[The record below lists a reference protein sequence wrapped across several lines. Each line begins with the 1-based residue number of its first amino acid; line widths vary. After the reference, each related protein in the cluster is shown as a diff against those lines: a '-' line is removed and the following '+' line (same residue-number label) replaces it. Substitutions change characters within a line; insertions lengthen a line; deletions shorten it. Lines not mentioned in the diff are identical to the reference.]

1 MAELKSVTRSS
12 KLGPEERS
20 AAIEVLKTRELD
32 ILVVGGGIVGTGSA
46 LDAVTR
52 GLSVGM
58 VEARDWASG
67 TSSRSSKLVHGGIRY
82 LEQLDFGLV
91 REALIERGLLLQRIA
106 PHLVK
111 PVRFLYPLTKP
122 LYERLYIGAGM
133 ALYDA
138 FSYSGGRP
146 PGVPHH
152 RHLTRKQLLRAV
164 PSLKNDAFTGGLTYY
179 DAQVDDA
186 RYVANLA
193 RTASFYGAHVA
204 SRVRIEGF
212 IKVGQ
217 RVVGATALDLETGET
232 FEIHAK
238 QVVNATGVWTDETQ
252 AMVGER
258 GGFKVRASKGVHLVV
273 PRDRFQSKLGLIL
286 RTEKSVLFVIPWG
299 RHWLIGTTDTDWHLD
314 KAHPAATAAD
324 IDYILE
330 HVNKVLAV
338 KLTRDDVEGVFAGL
352 RPLLAGE
359 SDETSKLSREH
370 IVAHSVPGLVV
381 VAGGKWTTYRIMA
394 KDAIDEAVAAIDGT
408 YSESITDDIALLGA
422 EGYHAAW
429 NKRAKIA
436 RAFDVHKVRIEHLL
450 NRYGVLTDELL
461 DLIRQRPELQDA
473 LPGADDYIGAE
484 VVYAASHEGALHLED
499 VLARRTRISIEA
511 WDRGVSAAPVAARLM
526 ADVLGWD
533 DARVDR
539 EVSNYLRRV
548 AAERASQ
555 EQPDDESAD
564 RVRLDAPDISAPDPA
579 SPDPARPDPA
589 VFTP

>member
-1 MAELKSVTRSS
+1 MAAHRTSVTRSN
-12 KLGPEERS
+12 KLGPAERE
-20 AAIEVLKTRELD
+20 AALRSMREKELD
-32 ILVVGGGIVGTGSA
+32 ILVIGGGIVGTGSA

-52 GLSVGM
+52 GLRTGM
-58 VEARDWASG
+58 LEMRDWASG

-82 LEQLDFGLV
+82 LEQLDFRLV

-111 PVRFLYPLTKP
+111 PVRFLYPLTLP
-122 LYERLYIGAGM
+122 VFERFYIGAGM
-133 ALYDA
+133 TLYDL
-138 FSYSGGRP
+138 FSYTGLRP

-152 RHLTRKQLLRAV
+152 RHLTKRQLLRAA
-164 PSLKNDAFTGGLTYY
+164 PSLHPDAFTGGLTYW

-204 SRVRIEGF
+204 SRVKVEGF
-212 IKVGQ
+212 VKVGQ
-217 RVVGATALDLETGET
+217 RVVGVKAHDLETDEH
-232 FEIHAK
+232 FEILAK

-258 GGFKVRASKGVHLVV
+258 GQFKVRASKGVHLVV
-273 PRDRFQSKLGLIL
+273 PRDRFQSKVGLLL

-324 IDYILE
+324 IDYLLE
-330 HVNKVLAV
+330 RVNEVLAV
-338 KLTRDDVEGVFAGL
+338 PLTREDVEGVYAGL

-394 KDAIDEAVAAIDGT
+394 KDAIDEAVAALDGKI
-408 YSESITDDIALLGA
+408 SESVTENVGLLGA
-422 EGYHAAW
+422 EGYEAAW
-429 NKRAKIA
+429 NKRSKIA
-436 RAFDVHKVRIEHLL
+436 KAFGVHKVRVEHLL

-461 DLIRQRPELQDA
+461 DLLRERPELIEP
-473 LPGADDYIGAE
+473 LPGADDYIQAE
-484 VVYAASHEGALHLED
+484 VVYAATHEGALHLED

-511 WDRGVSAAPVAARLM
+511 WDRGVSAAPVAAGLM
-526 ADVLGWD
+526 GDALGWD
-533 DARVDR
+533 ASRVAAETENYIARVQ
-539 EVSNYLRRV
+539 
-548 AAERASQ
+548 AERASQ
-555 EQPDDESAD
+555 EEPDDAAAD
-564 RVRLDAPDISAPDPA
+564 RVRLRVPD
-579 SPDPARPDPA
+579 
-589 VFTP
+589 VETLH

>member
-1 MAELKSVTRSS
+1 MPKSVTRSS
-12 KLGPEERS
+12 KLGAAERGE
-20 AAIEVLKTRELD
+20 AIEALKTKELD
-32 ILVVGGGIVGTGSA
+32 ILVIGGGIVGTGSA
-46 LDAVTR
+46 LDAATR
-52 GLSVGM
+52 GLRVGM

-82 LEQLDFGLV
+82 LEQLDFRLV

-122 LYERLYIGAGM
+122 VFERFYIGAGM
-133 ALYDA
+133 LLYDL
-138 FSYSGGRP
+138 FSYTGGRP

-152 RHLTRKQLLRAV
+152 RHLTRSQVLRAM
-164 PSLKNDAFTGGLTYY
+164 PSLKANAFTGGLTYY

-204 SRVRIEGF
+204 SRVRVEGF
-212 IKVGQ
+212 LKVGE
-217 RVVGATALDLETGET
+217 RVVGVEAHDLETGEK
-232 FEIHAK
+232 FEIRAR
-238 QVVNATGVWTDETQ
+238 QVVNATGVWTDDTQ

-258 GGFKVRASKGVHLVV
+258 GQFKVRASKGVHLVV
-273 PRDRFQSKLGLIL
+273 PRDRFQSKLGLLL

-299 RHWLIGTTDTDWHLD
+299 RHWLIGTTDTDWNLD

-324 IDYILE
+324 IDYLLE

-338 KLTRDDVEGVFAGL
+338 PLTRDDVEGVYAGL

-359 SDETSKLSREH
+359 SDQTSKLSREH

-394 KDAIDEAVAAIDGT
+394 KDAIDEAVAALDGKI
-408 YSESITDDIALLGA
+408 SGSITEDIALLGA

-429 NKRAKIA
+429 NKRGKLA
-436 RAFDVHKVRIEHLL
+436 RAFGVHKVRIEHLL

-461 DLIRQRPELQDA
+461 DLIRERPELQEP
-473 LPGADDYIGAE
+473 LPGADDYIAAE
-484 VVYAASHEGALHLED
+484 VVYAATHEGALHLED

-511 WDRGVSAAPVAARLM
+511 WDRGVSAAPVVAELM
-526 ADVLGWD
+526 AAELGWD
-533 DARVDR
+533 AARTKR
-539 EVSNYLRRV
+539 EVNYYLKRV
-548 AAERASQ
+548 IAERESQ
-555 EQPDDESAD
+555 LQPDDASAD
-564 RVRLDAPDISAPDPA
+564 RIRLEAPDIVA
-579 SPDPARPDPA
+579 S
-589 VFTP
+589 

>member
-1 MAELKSVTRSS
+1 MASRKSVTRSD
-12 KLGPEERS
+12 KLGPAERES
-20 AAIEVLKTRELD
+20 ALRNMREKELD
-32 ILVVGGGIVGTGSA
+32 VLVIGGGIVGTGSA

-52 GLSVGM
+52 GLRVGM
-58 VEARDWASG
+58 LEARDWASG

-82 LEQLDFGLV
+82 LEQLDFRLV

-122 LYERLYIGAGM
+122 VFERFYIGAGM
-133 ALYDA
+133 TLYDL
-138 FSYSGGRP
+138 FSYTGLRP

-152 RHLTRKQLLRAV
+152 RHLTKRQLLRAV
-164 PSLKNDAFTGGLTYY
+164 PSLHPDAFTGGLTYW

-204 SRVRIEGF
+204 TRVKVEGF
-212 IKVGQ
+212 VKVGQ
-217 RVVGATALDLETGET
+217 RVVGVKAHDLENDEH
-232 FEIHAK
+232 FEILAK

-258 GGFKVRASKGVHLVV
+258 GQFKVRASKGVHLVV
-273 PRDRFQSKLGLIL
+273 PRDRFQSKLGLLL

-299 RHWLIGTTDTDWHLD
+299 RHWLIGTTDTDWNLD

-324 IDYILE
+324 IDYLLE
-330 HVNKVLAV
+330 KVNEVLAV
-338 KLTRDDVEGVFAGL
+338 PLTRDDVEGVFAGL

-394 KDAIDEAVAAIDGT
+394 KDAVDEAVRGLDRKV
-408 YSESITDDIALLGA
+408 SESVTEDIGLLGA
-422 EGYHAAW
+422 EGYQAAW

-436 RAFDVHKVRIEHLL
+436 KAFGVHKVRVEHLL
-450 NRYGVLTDELL
+450 NRYGVMTDELL
-461 DLIRQRPELQDA
+461 DILRERPELIEP
-473 LPGADDYIGAE
+473 LPGADDYIQAE
-484 VVYAASHEGALHLED
+484 VVYAATHEGALHLDD

-511 WDRGVSAAPVAARLM
+511 WDRGVSAAPVAAALM
-526 ADVLGWD
+526 GEALGWD
-533 DARVDR
+533 AARIDA
-539 EVSNYLRRV
+539 ETANYVARV

-555 EQPDDESAD
+555 EEPDDSSAD
-564 RVRLDAPDISAPDPA
+564 AVRLRVPD
-579 SPDPARPDPA
+579 
-589 VFTP
+589 VETLH

>member
-1 MAELKSVTRSS
+1 MAAPRKSVTRSN
-12 KLGPEERS
+12 KLGPAERE
-20 AAIEVLKTRELD
+20 AALHSMRYKELD
-32 ILVVGGGIVGTGSA
+32 VLVIGGGIVGTGSA

-52 GLSVGM
+52 GLRTGM
-58 VEARDWASG
+58 LEARDWASG

-82 LEQLDFGLV
+82 LEQLDFRLV

-111 PVRFLYPLTKP
+111 PVRFLYPLTLP
-122 LYERLYIGAGM
+122 VFERFYIGAGM
-133 ALYDA
+133 TLYDL
-138 FSYSGGRP
+138 FSYTGLRP

-152 RHLTRKQLLRAV
+152 RHLTRRQLLRAA
-164 PSLKNDAFTGGLTYY
+164 PSLHPDAFTGGLTYW

-204 SRVRIEGF
+204 SRVKVEGF
-212 IKVGQ
+212 VKVGQ
-217 RVVGATALDLETGET
+217 RVVGVKAHDLETDEH
-232 FEIHAK
+232 FEILAK

-258 GGFKVRASKGVHLVV
+258 GQFKVRASKGVHLVV
-273 PRDRFQSKLGLIL
+273 PRDRFQSKVGLLL

-299 RHWLIGTTDTDWHLD
+299 RHWLIGTTDTDWDLD

-324 IDYILE
+324 IDYLLAR
-330 HVNKVLAV
+330 VNEVLAV
-338 KLTRDDVEGVFAGL
+338 PLTREDVEGVYAGL

-394 KDAIDEAVAAIDGT
+394 KDAIDEAVAALDGKI
-408 YSESITDDIALLGA
+408 SESVTENIGLLGA
-422 EGYHAAW
+422 EGYEAAW
-429 NKRAKIA
+429 NKRSKIA
-436 RAFDVHKVRIEHLL
+436 KAFGVHKVRVEHLL
-450 NRYGVLTDELL
+450 NRYGVMTDELL
-461 DLIRQRPELQDA
+461 DLLRERPQLVEP
-473 LPGADDYIGAE
+473 LPGADDYIQAE
-484 VVYAASHEGALHLED
+484 VVYAATHEGALHLDD

-511 WDRGVSAAPVAARLM
+511 WDRGVSAAPVAAALM
-526 ADVLGWD
+526 GEALGWD
-533 DARVDR
+533 AARIDAETATYLARVD
-539 EVSNYLRRV
+539 
-548 AAERASQ
+548 AERKSQ

-564 RVRLDAPDISAPDPA
+564 RIRLSVPDAE
-579 SPDPARPDPA
+579 
-589 VFTP
+589 TLH

>member
-1 MAELKSVTRSS
+1 MAPKSVTRSS
-12 KLGPEERS
+12 KLGMEERA
-20 AAIEVLKTRELD
+20 AAIAALRSKELD

-82 LEQLDFGLV
+82 LEQLDFRLV

-122 LYERLYIGAGM
+122 VFERVYIGAGM
-133 ALYDA
+133 LLYDL
-138 FSYSGGRP
+138 FSYTGGRP

-152 RHLTRKQLLRAV
+152 RHLTKRQMLRAM
-164 PSLKNDAFTGGLTYY
+164 PSLAPSAFVGGLSYY

-204 SRVRIEGF
+204 SRVRVEGF
-212 IKVGQ
+212 LKVGQ
-217 RVVGATALDLETGET
+217 RVVGVKAHDLETGER
-232 FEIHAK
+232 FDIRAR
-238 QVVNATGVWTDETQ
+238 QVVNATGVWTDDTQ
-252 AMVGER
+252 SMVGER
-258 GGFKVRASKGVHLVV
+258 GQFKVRASKGVHLVV
-273 PRDRFQSKLGLIL
+273 PRDRIQSKLGIIL

-324 IDYILE
+324 IDYLLD
-330 HVNKVLAV
+330 HVNRILAIP
-338 KLTRDDVEGVFAGL
+338 LTRDDVEGVYAGL

-359 SDETSKLSREH
+359 SDQTSKLSREH
-370 IVAHSVPGLVV
+370 IVTHSVPGLVV

-394 KDAIDEAVAAIDGT
+394 KDAIDAAVSALDGKIPKSAT
-408 YSESITDDIALLGA
+408 EDIALLGA
-422 EGYHAAW
+422 EGYQAAW
-429 NKRAKIA
+429 NKRAKLA
-436 RAFDVHKVRIEHLL
+436 RAFGVHKARIEHLL
-450 NRYGVLTDELL
+450 NRYGVMTDELL
-461 DLIRQRPELQDA
+461 DIIQSNPSLAEA
-473 LPGADDYIGAE
+473 LPGADDYIAAE
-484 VVYAASHEGALHLED
+484 VVYAATHEGALHLED

-511 WDRGVSAAPVAARLM
+511 WDRGISAAPVAAALM
-526 ADVLGWD
+526 AGVLGWD
-533 DARVDR
+533 AERTAN
-539 EVSNYLRRV
+539 EVGNYLKRV
-548 AAERASQ
+548 EAERKSQ
-555 EQPDDESAD
+555 LQPDDESAD
-564 RVRLDAPDISAPDPA
+564 RVRLEAPDVIA
-579 SPDPARPDPA
+579 
-589 VFTP
+589 

>member
-1 MAELKSVTRSS
+1 MASRRKSVTRSN
-12 KLGPEERS
+12 KLGPLERE
-20 AAIEVLKTRELD
+20 AALRNMREKELD
-32 ILVVGGGIVGTGSA
+32 VLVIGGGIVGTGSA

-52 GLSVGM
+52 GLRVGM
-58 VEARDWASG
+58 LEARDWASG

-82 LEQLDFGLV
+82 LEQLDFRLV

-122 LYERLYIGAGM
+122 VFERLYVGAGM
-133 ALYDA
+133 MLYDL
-138 FSYSGGRP
+138 FSYTGLRP

-152 RHLTRKQLLRAV
+152 RHLTKRQLLRAA
-164 PSLKNDAFTGGLTYY
+164 PSLHPDAFTGGLTYW

-204 SRVRIEGF
+204 TRVKVEGF
-212 IKVGQ
+212 VKVGQ
-217 RVVGATALDLETGET
+217 RVVGVKAHDLETGEH
-232 FEIHAK
+232 FEILAK

-258 GGFKVRASKGVHLVV
+258 GQFKVRASKGIHLVV
-273 PRDRFQSKLGLIL
+273 PRDRFQSKLGLLL

-299 RHWLIGTTDTDWHLD
+299 RHWLIGTTDTEWHLD

-324 IDYILE
+324 IDYLLE
-330 HVNKVLAV
+330 RVNEVLAV
-338 KLTRDDVEGVFAGL
+338 PLTRDDVEGVFAGL

-394 KDAIDEAVAAIDGT
+394 KDAIDEAVAALDGKI
-408 YSESITDDIALLGA
+408 SESVTENIGLLGA
-422 EGYHAAW
+422 EGYQAAW
-429 NKRAKIA
+429 NKRSKIA
-436 RAFDVHKVRIEHLL
+436 AAYGVHKVRVEHLL
-450 NRYGVLTDELL
+450 NRYGVMTDELL
-461 DLIRQRPELQDA
+461 DILRERPELIEP
-473 LPGADDYIGAE
+473 LPGADDYIRAE
-484 VVYAASHEGALHLED
+484 VVYAATHEGALHLED

-511 WDRGVSAAPVAARLM
+511 WDRGVSAAPIAAQLM
-526 ADVLGWD
+526 GEELGWEQARID
-533 DARVDR
+533 AEVGNYVARV
-539 EVSNYLRRV
+539 E
-548 AAERASQ
+548 AERASQ
-555 EQPDDESAD
+555 EQPDDAGAD
-564 RVRLDAPDISAPDPA
+564 AVRLRVPDVESLH
-579 SPDPARPDPA
+579 
-589 VFTP
+589 